1 MDWEQLREKTLGE
14 VGTSL
19 VAEGA
24 GVTAGFIGAAIVGR
38 QIQNRVKSDT
48 AVEADP
54 TATNKIMAWSANN
67 VPKIALWYLLKKYTT
82 VEPGEVLT
90 PMKEA
95 TVDAKKAV
103 SGSIIYDTII
113 RLANGGRNPGDV
125 RLWGYSVMSPEPHKS
140 AQSPVQ
146 STSQADI
153 QRLIQENS
161 ALRAE
166 LNKALQ
172 RLAQPPLPAPAPPV
186 AQPAPQVAAP
196 PPVQMAPVVQ
206 TQPQRVYQQAPPPVI
221 RYQPVPQV
229 AAQPQVF
236 QQAPPPVIRYQQAP
250 PMVSYTPVQQP
261 APVRAAA
268 QPIVQVEQRPPMVR
282 AEEITPVPYSPGQP
296 FAPYVAQPIPPAV
309 QERERKYGFMD
320 SVTPPVVQERQ
331 KKYGFMAG
339 GEKDVAAMFGML

>member
-19 VAEGA
+19 VSEGA
-24 GVTAGFIGAAIVGR
+24 GVTGGFLLAGFVGR
-38 QIQNRVKSDT
+38 QIQDRVKSDDAVT
-48 AVEADP
+48 ASP
-54 TATNKIMAWSANN
+54 TATNKVMAWTANN
-67 VPKIALWYLLKKYTT
+67 VPKLALWYLLKKYAV
-82 VEPGEVLT
+82 VEPGETLT

-103 SGSIIYDTII
+103 AGSIVFDT
-113 RLANGGRNPGDV
+113 LV
-125 RLWGYSVMSPEPHKS
+125 RLSQGGINPARVDLFGYRLLGAEPQKSS
-140 AQSPVQ
+140 AQS
-146 STSQADI
+146 SSQADI

-186 AQPAPQVAAP
+186 QQPMPVAPQVAAP
-196 PPVQMAPVVQ
+196 PPVQMAPVQMAPMVQ
-206 TQPQRVYQQAPPPVI
+206 
-221 RYQPVPQV
+221 
-229 AAQPQVF
+229 AQHPQVF
-236 QQAPPPVIRYQQAP
+236 QQAPPPVIRYQPAP
-250 PMVSYTPVQQP
+250 PVISYTPVQQP
-261 APVRAAA
+261 APVGAAA
-268 QPIVQVEQRPPMVR
+268 PIVRVEQRPPSVR

-296 FAPYVAQPIPPAV
+296 FAPYAAQPIPPAV
-309 QERERKYGFMD
+309 QERQRKYGFMD

-339 GEKDVAAMFGML
+339 EEKDVASMFGML

>member
-38 QIQNRVKSDT
+38 QIQNRVKSDD
-48 AVEADP
+48 AVLADP
-54 TATNKIMAWSANN
+54 TATNKVMAWSANN
-67 VPKIALWYLLKKYTT
+67 IPKIALWYLLKKYTV
-82 VEPGEVLT
+82 VEPGEALT

-125 RLWGYSVMSPEPHKS
+125 KLWGYSVMSPEPQKS
-140 AQSPVQ
+140 VQ
-146 STSQADI
+146 SSSQTDI

-172 RLAQPPLPAPAPPV
+172 RLATPAV
-186 AQPAPQVAAP
+186 SPAPQVAAP
-196 PPVQMAPVVQ
+196 PPAQVQVQHPQVV
-206 TQPQRVYQQAPPPVI
+206 QQAPPPVI
-221 RYQPVPQV
+221 RYQSAPQV
-229 AAQPQVF
+229 ATPPPAQVQVQPQYIA
-236 QQAPPPVIRYQQAP
+236 QQSPPPVIRYQPVTPPVTPYTSAP
-250 PMVSYTPVQQP
+250 QP
-261 APVRAAA
+261 APVQRSAA
-268 QPIVQVEQRPPMVR
+268 PIVQVEQRPPTVR
-282 AEEITPVPYSPGQP
+282 AQEM
-296 FAPYVAQPIPPAV
+296 AAQPVPPAV
-309 QERERKYGFMD
+309 SEREKRYGFMNFEQ
-320 SVTPPVVQERQ
+320 TPPVVQERQ
-331 KKYGFMAG
+331 NKFGFMKG
-339 GEKDVAAMFGML
+339 GEEKDIATMFGML

>member
-24 GVTAGFIGAAIVGR
+24 GVTGGFLLAGFVGR
-38 QIQNRVKSDT
+38 QIQDRVKSDDAVT
-48 AVEADP
+48 ASP
-54 TATNKIMAWSANN
+54 TATNKVMAWTANN
-67 VPKIALWYLLKKYTT
+67 VPKLALWYLLKKYT
-82 VEPGEVLT
+82 VIEPGETLT

-103 SGSIIYDTII
+103 AGSIVFDT
-113 RLANGGRNPGDV
+113 LV
-125 RLWGYSVMSPEPHKS
+125 RLSQGGINPARIDLFGYRLLGAEPQK
-140 AQSPVQ
+140 PVQ
-146 STSQADI
+146 SSSQADI

-172 RLAQPPLPAPAPPV
+172 RLAAPV
-186 AQPAPQVAAP
+186 AQPAPQMVAQQPLPA
-196 PPVQMAPVVQ
+196 PVQIAPAVQ
-206 TQPQRVYQQAPPPVI
+206 TQL
-221 RYQPVPQV
+221 
-229 AAQPQVF
+229 PQVF
-236 QQAPPPVIRYQQAP
+236 QQAPPPVIRYQPVPPVAPQVYQQAP
-250 PMVSYTPVQQP
+250 PPVIRYQPAPPVVSYTPVQQP

-268 QPIVQVEQRPPMVR
+268 QPIVQVEQKPPMVR

-296 FAPYVAQPIPPAV
+296 FAPYAAQPAPPAV

-339 GEKDVAAMFGML
+339 EEKDVAAMFGML

>member
-38 QIQNRVKSDT
+38 QIQNRVKSDA
-48 AVEADP
+48 AVLSDP

-67 VPKIALWYLLKKYTT
+67 VPKIALWYLLKKYTV

-125 RLWGYSVMSPEPHKS
+125 RLWGYSVMSPEPQPQKS
-140 AQSPVQ
+140 VQ

-172 RLAQPPLPAPAPPV
+172 RLAQPPLPAPAPV
-186 AQPAPQVAAP
+186 AYAPQVAAP
-196 PPVQMAPVVQ
+196 PPVQVAPMVQ
-206 TQPQRVYQQAPPPVI
+206 AQPQ
-221 RYQPVPQV
+221 
-229 AAQPQVF
+229 QVF
-236 QQAPPPVIRYQQAP
+236 QQAPPPVIRYQPVTPPVVRYQQAP
-250 PMVSYTPVQQP
+250 PVISYTPMQQP
-261 APVRAAA
+261 APVRAVA
-268 QPIVQVEQRPPMVR
+268 PIVRVEQRPPMVR

-296 FAPYVAQPIPPAV
+296 FAPYAAQPIPPAV

-331 KKYGFMAG
+331 KRYGFMAG

>member
-1 MDWEQLREKTLGE
+1 MDWEQLRERTLGE

-24 GVTAGFIGAAIVGR
+24 GVTGGFLLAGFVGR
-38 QIQNRVKSDT
+38 QIQDRVKSDAAVT
-48 AVEADP
+48 ASP
-54 TATNKIMAWSANN
+54 TATNKIMAWTANN
-67 VPKIALWYLLKKYTT
+67 VPKLAVWYLLKKYAV
-82 VEPGEVLT
+82 VEPGETLT

-103 SGSIIYDTII
+103 AGSIIFDT
-113 RLANGGRNPGDV
+113 LV
-125 RLWGYSVMSPEPHKS
+125 RLSKGGINPAEIDLFGYRLLSGSSEPQKS
-140 AQSPVQ
+140 VQ
-146 STSQADI
+146 SSSQADI

-186 AQPAPQVAAP
+186 APQVAMPPVQMVAPQMVAP

-206 TQPQRVYQQAPPPVI
+206 AQP
-221 RYQPVPQV
+221 
-229 AAQPQVF
+229 PQVF
-236 QQAPPPVIRYQQAP
+236 QQAPPPVIRYQPAP
-250 PMVSYTPVQQP
+250 PVISYTPVQQP
-261 APVRAAA
+261 APVGAAA
-268 QPIVQVEQRPPMVR
+268 PIVQVEQRPPRVR

-296 FAPYVAQPIPPAV
+296 FAPYAAQPAPPAV

-339 GEKDVAAMFGML
+339 EEKDIAAMFGML